1 MIKSMTGFGRCRTV
15 LHGREISVE
24 IKSVNHRFF
33 EFSCRTPKGYGF
45 LDDKLKALVNSRV
58 SRGKID
64 MFVTVGAAE
73 DTPAEVKINHSLV
86 SGYINAMKE
95 ISETYGIE
103 NDVTVTAI
111 SRFPDVYTV
120 SKAPENEEEITADVL
135 EAANTAID
143 GFIAM
148 REAEGEKMKADILGR
163 AEVILA
169 TVDEIDERSPQTVKE
184 YEERLLDRIN
194 RTLQDYNI
202 NIDEQRVLTEVAV
215 FADKVAVAEETV
227 RLRSHFAQLSK
238 IMESQTPIG
247 REIDFIIQEM
257 NREANTIGSKVQDA
271 EIAHKVVKIKSEI
284 EKMREQIQNIELSLI
299 HI

>member
-1 MIKSMTGFGRCRTV
+1 MIKSMTGFGSCRTV
-15 LHGREISVE
+15 LPGSRP
-24 IKSVNHRFF
+24 
-33 EFSCRTPKGYGF
+33 PKGYGF

-202 NIDEQRVLTEVAV
+202 NIDAQRVLTEVAV

-284 EKMREQIQNIELSLI
+284 EKMREQIQNIE
-299 HI
+299 